1 MFESKGPLYQ
11 LNINNIVAYCNAW
24 AYYEEHDQREI
35 LFASLIGPT
44 TILKGIRGTLDSYTK
59 KTVSLDPVKANEI
72 WETMRGH
79 ESVHLIHTHKMNKCH
94 REMAQIKDL
103 QPTQSNLIVWARPRD
118 EDQRFNPRY
127 ALARTQEELPTMYL
141 QYMLEN
147 TDIMALPH
155 WANAIY
161 EFAVEKKL
169 AEPIHSHNLAGCVI
183 RGGEQEIIDFISEN
197 LRDRKFPISPP
208 QQAEERPEQATNT
221 PETSTQPQ

>member
-11 LNINNIVAYCNAW
+11 FKINNIVAYCNAW
-24 AYYEEHDQREI
+24 AYYEEHNYRQI
-35 LFASLIGPT
+35 LFASLIGPA
-44 TILKGIRGTLDSYTK
+44 TILKGIRGTLDSSQQ
-59 KTVSLDPVKANEI
+59 KTVGLDPVQANEI

-79 ESVHLIHTHKMNKCH
+79 ESVHLIHTNKMNKCH

-103 QPTQSNLIVWARPRD
+103 QPTQSNLIVWARQRD

-147 TDIMALPH
+147 TVIMALPH

-161 EFAVEKKL
+161 EFAVEKEL
-169 AEPIHSHNLAGCVI
+169 IEPIHSHNLAGCII
-183 RGGEQEIIDFISEN
+183 RGGEQEIINFISEN
-197 LRDRKFPISPP
+197 LRDKKLPIPPP
-208 QQAEERPEQATNT
+208 QQAEEKPEQAAHT
-221 PETSTQPQ
+221 PETSPQPE